1 MDDHKMRFVDYLW
14 AAFIFMLAMA
24 AASCSKSN
32 QEVECELEKIEEYA
46 EENCQKFA
54 ETEVCKQE
62 VIYLIGVT
70 CGIKWKKFG

>member
-1 MDDHKMRFVDYLW
+1 MKW
-14 AAFIFMLAMA
+14 
-24 AASCSKSN
+24 ASCSKSN

-70 CGIKWKKFG
+70 CGIK